1 MQDIVGEAGGH
12 ACSAVAMRVCF
23 PFPAPLIL
31 VSLKSC
37 ASRVWRFAPSPAVAP
52 SGPLGLAL
60 EALGPTGS
68 VGLGLLFAFIGPA
81 AHSSHKSTN
90 CFSEAYERLTTT
102 SQGFITND
110 DVGSFERQ
118 SSQYERW
125 RPEL

>member
-1 MQDIVGEAGGH
+1 MQDIVSEAGGH

-81 AHSSHKSTN
+81 AHSSQLRF
-90 CFSEAYERLTTT
+90 FSAIGIWSHTATHV
-102 SQGFITND
+102 SPD
-110 DVGSFERQ
+110 MS
-118 SSQYERW
+118 
-125 RPEL
+125 